1 MSADSS
7 VEAPVAATRAPAHP
21 AEVPPSAAPFGPL
34 ALGRLAVLVAAS
46 TLAMAASA
54 EDLPA
59 RKAGLWEQR
68 MSSPE
73 GGSPPTVIQQCTD
86 AAAEKAFRDMATG
99 MSQQACTRNETRRDG
114 PRWLTESVCSMGSI
128 KITSKAV
135 MTGNF
140 DSAYRM
146 EVDSQYE
153 PALMGRSA
161 SRSVIDARWLGPC
174 KADQRP
180 GDMIL
185 SDGKKMN
192 VLQMQKPGR

>member
-7 VEAPVAATRAPAHP
+7 VGASCAATRDPAR
-21 AEVPPSAAPFGPL
+21 SAKAAATAATFGPL
-34 ALGRLAVLVAAS
+34 AVIRVAALVVTP
-46 TLAMAASA
+46 TLALAAGA

-68 MSSPE
+68 MTSPE
-73 GGSPPTVIQQCTD
+73 GGGTPTVIQQCTD

-114 PRWLTESVCSMGSI
+114 ARWLTESVCSMGTI

-153 PALMGRSA
+153 PALMGKSA
-161 SRSVIDARWLGPC
+161 SRSVIDAKWLGPC

>member
-7 VEAPVAATRAPAHP
+7 VGVPAAAPRALADPVEA
-21 AEVPPSAAPFGPL
+21 PPSAVPFCL
-34 ALGRLAVLVAAS
+34 QALGQIAVLVAAS
-46 TLAMAASA
+46 TLALAAGA
-54 EDLPA
+54 EDVPA

-68 MSSPE
+68 MSSPD
-73 GGSPPTVIQQCTD
+73 GSSPPTMVQQCTD

-114 PRWLTESVCSMGSI
+114 ALWLTESVCSMGTI

-135 MTGNF
+135 MTGDF

-146 EVDSQYE
+146 EVDSRYE

-174 KADQRP
+174 KPDQRP

-192 VLQMQKPGR
+192 ILQLQKPGR

>member
-1 MSADSS
+1 
-7 VEAPVAATRAPAHP
+7 
-21 AEVPPSAAPFGPL
+21 
-34 ALGRLAVLVAAS
+34 
-46 TLAMAASA
+46 
-54 EDLPA
+54 
-59 RKAGLWEQR
+59 
-68 MSSPE
+68 
-73 GGSPPTVIQQCTD
+73 
-86 AAAEKAFRDMATG
+86 
-99 MSQQACTRNETRRDG
+99 
-114 PRWLTESVCSMGSI
+114 
-128 KITSKAV
+128 

-192 VLQMQKPGR
+192 VLQMQMQMQMQKPGR